1 MHKFLQ
7 GQQCTFTGLMHEIM
21 QTPKSAINADQDYLG
36 MSRDILHTPAGF
48 EVKNDIIFLVKKLYI
63 R

>member
-1 MHKFLQ
+1 
-7 GQQCTFTGLMHEIM
+7 MHEIM

-48 EVKNDIIFLVKKLYI
+48 EVKNEIIFLVKKLYI